1 MTHFLKDHLA
11 PVWRIDGGEGVGE
24 GRFENRET
32 ELVVLPENLENTEQT
47 RATSQVDSV
56 HCEGEGNGD
65 SG

>member
-11 PVWRIDGGEGVGE
+11 PVWRIDGGRGK
-24 GRFENRET
+24 GRYENREM
-32 ELVVLPENLENTEQT
+32 ELVVVPENLENTEPT